1 MGFNGNL
8 MRIYGNIMDLSI
20 EGGPRCALLPP
31 LQTTFRKPYNVED
44 LEWRLKGQV
53 MASGKKSRS
62 RLCDQKR
69 GRRHVG
75 SCLFQSQFPSANKSA
90 KSYRMLQT
98 NFQQSSIGRTIFCAS
113 TARSLHL
120 LRCGLHQIRCLWCLV
135 MAGATCVWW

>member
-1 MGFNGNL
+1 MEISWTFQLKGGQDAPFFL
-8 MRIYGNIMDLSI
+8 HSKQLS
-20 EGGPRCALLPP
+20 ASL
-31 LQTTFRKPYNVED
+31 NVED

-69 GRRHVG
+69 DRRHVG

-113 TARSLHL
+113 KARSLHL